1 MGSNILFHEKIS
13 DASFCDAYDTR
24 THMIVVSLSLRFLSF
39 FFRSLKFGSQQ
50 IKMIDAYIF
59 HESNYVLMNAV
70 FVYFHWVKCKG
81 TYASGKSL
89 LIFATEKTKL
99 FHLQILL
106 EFNHWIQLN
115 ARKPTAAAGTI
126 LWSARKQIHKT
137 DRMNGCDMLFSFS
150 QKKFMKRNS
159 DENENK

>member
-1 MGSNILFHEKIS
+1 MNEASVHKLKVGKRHRDELKEGNYICKPNFIMGSNILFHEKIS

-59 HESNYVLMNAV
+59 HESNYVLMNAM
-70 FVYFHWVKCKG
+70 FVYFYWVKCKG

-106 EFNHWIQLN
+106 EFNH
-115 ARKPTAAAGTI
+115 
-126 LWSARKQIHKT
+126 
-137 DRMNGCDMLFSFS
+137 
-150 QKKFMKRNS
+150 
-159 DENENK
+159 